1 MLEIKLSRKASAN
14 IKWTD
19 LVVLCLSRNVLH
31 GLVNTVFLLQRL
43 SKQVHFENE
52 L

>member
-1 MLEIKLSRKASAN
+1 MLKTLLSSKAS
-14 IKWTD
+14 D

-31 GLVNTVFLLQRL
+31 GLVNTVFLLHKI